1 MHALLADIEACAAE
15 TEAFLEDY
23 LSASNA
29 AFSGA
34 PARLMDAMRYGAL
47 GGKRLRPYLLR
58 AGAGLFGIPAK
69 ATLRAGAAVECV
81 HCYSLIHDDLPDMDN
96 DALRRGRSSVW
107 AAYDPATAIL
117 AGDALLTL
125 AFSILADSET
135 HPDPGIRIALIR
147 RLALGAGAGGMAGGQ
162 MADIE
167 AEKSRLD
174 EAETVR
180 MQRLKTGALIEAAI
194 GMGAILGGASET
206 ETAALTRYA
215 AATGL
220 AFQLAD
226 DILDVTQ
233 SSETLGK
240 TAGKDRDRNKS
251 TLVGLL
257 GIDEARARLDASV
270 AEAVAALDLFEKR
283 AERLRDLA
291 RYFAVR
297 ES

>member
-1 MHALLADIEACAAE
+1 MHALLADIDACAAE

-23 LSASNA
+23 LSAGNA

-34 PARLMDAMRYGAL
+34 PARLMDAMRYAAL

-58 AGAGLFGIPAK
+58 ATAALFDVPVE
-69 ATLRAGAAVECV
+69 ATLCAGAAVECV

-96 DALRRGRSSVW
+96 DTLRRGRSSVW

-125 AFSILADSET
+125 AFSILADSAT
-135 HPDPGIRIALIR
+135 HADPGIRIALVQ

-167 AEKSRLD
+167 AEKSPLD
-174 EAETVR
+174 EAGIVK
-180 MQRLKTGALIEAAI
+180 MQRMKTGALIEAAI
-194 GMGAILGGASET
+194 GMGAILGGASDK
-206 ETAALTRYA
+206 ETAGLTRYA

-233 SSETLGK
+233 SSKTLGK

-251 TLVGLL
+251 TLVALL
-257 GIDEARARLDASV
+257 GIGAVRARLDASV
-270 AEAVAALDLFEKR
+270 TEALAALDLFGGR

-291 RYFAVR
+291 RYFAAR
-297 ES
+297 EA